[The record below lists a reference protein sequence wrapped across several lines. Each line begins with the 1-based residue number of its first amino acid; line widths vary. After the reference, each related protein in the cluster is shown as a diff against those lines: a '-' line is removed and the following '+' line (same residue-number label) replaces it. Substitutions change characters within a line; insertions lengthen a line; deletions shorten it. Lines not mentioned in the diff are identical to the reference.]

1 MKIKIPTGII
11 KVIIGAALAITST
24 ITFSGPITV
33 TAGTSSAT
41 LKEEFSAIF
50 TSLVGSSIYNGNDV
64 SVAES
69 FAGLIVDDPGLN
81 ASETFSG
88 SPTDPLTLDSSG
100 GASTGILTGVFDSG
114 FELFNLGVTGLAGGV
129 VFTDIGEGMVAMLFD
144 FDILEL
150 GMTLLDNTGGTT
162 LLSFYNA
169 TGALVDTVTTTLGGD
184 ITFASTLAFR
194 GVAISNTDPGGQGY
208 DSLRFGAIVTA
219 PEPMTLALLGLGL
232 AGLGLSR
239 RKRL

>member
-11 KVIIGAALAITST
+11 KVVIGAALAITST
-24 ITFSGPITV
+24 TAFSVII

-41 LKEEFSAIF
+41 LKEEFSGIF

-69 FAGLIVDDPGLN
+69 FAGLTVADPGG
-81 ASETFSG
+81 SFFETFSG

-100 GASTGILTGVFDSG
+100 GIAFGDV
-114 FELFNLGVTGLAGGV
+114 
-129 VFTDIGEGMVAMLFD
+129 GEGVLAMLFD

-162 LLSFYNA
+162 LLSFYSA
-169 TGALVDTVTTTLGGD
+169 TGALVDTITTTLGGD

-194 GVAISNTDPGGQGY
+194 GVAISNTDAGGQGY
-208 DSLRFGAIVTA
+208 DSLRFDAIVTA

>member
-11 KVIIGAALAITST
+11 KVVIGAALAITST
-24 ITFSGPITV
+24 TAFSVII

-41 LKEEFSAIF
+41 LKEEFSGIF

-69 FAGLIVDDPGLN
+69 FAGLTVADPGG
-81 ASETFSG
+81 SFFETFSG

-100 GASTGILTGVFDSG
+100 GASTGILAGVFDSG
-114 FELFNLGVTGLAGGV
+114 STLFNLGVTGLAGGIAFGDV
-129 VFTDIGEGMVAMLFD
+129 GEGVLAMLFD

-162 LLSFYNA
+162 LLSFYSA
-169 TGALVDTVTTTLGGD
+169 TGALVDTITTTLGGD

-194 GVAISNTDPGGQGY
+194 GVAISNTDAGGQGY
-208 DSLRFGAIVTA
+208 DSLRFDAIVTA